1 MPRGQVGGIAKN
13 GSHSS
18 NFRIRRVGSSPR
30 AGASLLCGMAF
41 CTDALD
47 EEVGGVGME
56 SRGKGYVGQG

>member
-1 MPRGQVGGIAKN
+1 MPLQLN
-13 GSHSS
+13 
-18 NFRIRRVGSSPR
+18 NYNETRRVSSSLR

-56 SRGKGYVGQG
+56 SWGKGYVGQG